1 MEMGEDLSSL
11 EWRRSRS
18 ISRFICLFNLSLER
32 SISLDDVVELDRIDG
47 LVCSYRYPPRASLHR
62 PLDSLSARRKNRI
75 ARQYCSFESLA

>member
-32 SISLDDVVELDRIDG
+32 SISLDDVVELDRVISMAWSVLIDILLELVSIG
-47 LVCSYRYPPRASLHR
+47 L
-62 PLDSLSARRKNRI
+62 
-75 ARQYCSFESLA
+75 